1 MEKDKVLSLCRCMIL
16 CSLAPVI
23 ANRISKDGAIMIECT
38 AWNWLIT
45 PLQSLKIW
53 ADYIR
58 MLRSPYPTDPLE
70 NFHYF
75 DIQELLPKYG
85 LEAEQDEQN
94 HSSER
99 QKYILRFSLMVA
111 DRVKRENSEV
121 WLKHTF
127 SLCLLSLSQK
137 L

>member
-1 MEKDKVLSLCRCMIL
+1 MIL

-45 PLQSLKIW
+45 PLQSLKMW

-58 MLRSPYPTDPLE
+58 MLRSPYPTNPLE
-70 NFHYF
+70 NFHYL
-75 DIQELLPKYG
+75 DIQELLLKYG

-111 DRVKRENSEV
+111 DRVKR
-121 WLKHTF
+121 
-127 SLCLLSLSQK
+127 
-137 L
+137 